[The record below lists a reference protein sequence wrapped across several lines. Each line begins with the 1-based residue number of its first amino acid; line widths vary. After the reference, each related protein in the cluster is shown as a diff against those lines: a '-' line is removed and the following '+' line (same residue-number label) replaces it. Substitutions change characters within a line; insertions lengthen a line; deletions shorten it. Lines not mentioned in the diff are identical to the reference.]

1 MLLIVINLFVHI
13 LLFTIYL
20 SFLVIINSILS
31 ARDSWVGRGR
41 GPWEIVLPPQL
52 EKIIEETLEFMQ
64 YTGAKTEKLDQNIT
78 LRSWTCNLCS
88 CNSQVGIMLIVNERA

>member
-1 MLLIVINLFVHI
+1 MLLIVINLFVHT

-31 ARDSWVGRGR
+31 ACDSWVGRGR

-52 EKIIEETLEFMQ
+52 EKNPRENTVYVCMYIYINEVM
-64 YTGAKTEKLDQNIT
+64 
-78 LRSWTCNLCS
+78 WW
-88 CNSQVGIMLIVNERA
+88 MLFNCIQEG

>member
-1 MLLIVINLFVHI
+1 MLLIVINLFIHI

-41 GPWEIVLPPQL
+41 DPWEIVLPPLL
-52 EKIIEETLEFMQ
+52 EKILEETLHDSRRRLSE
-64 YTGAKTEKLDQNIT
+64 AHKTKA
-78 LRSWTCNLCS
+78 CNGLHCLS
-88 CNSQVGIMLIVNERA
+88 AWLTNL

>member
-1 MLLIVINLFVHI
+1 MLLIVINLFFHT

-31 ARDSWVGRGR
+31 ACDSWVGRGR

-52 EKIIEETLEFMQ
+52 EKILEETLYICVCVCIYIYI
-64 YTGAKTEKLDQNIT
+64 YTVYIY
-78 LRSWTCNLCS
+78 
-88 CNSQVGIMLIVNERA
+88 IYI